1 MSAGFEPRITFSVV
15 GAALAQV
22 RRSFHYPAP
31 CILLSEI
38 CASAPQPERIPNHIH
53 TAPKYHTYVGLT
65 WRRPLL
71 LRLSLRFTFLIISM
85 SSTREQI
92 ATRRKRQR
100 TEADLPLDDPS
111 ELQPSKRLKSRTK
124 LHSVAFYDSLSKVWL
139 TRRALKELDRR
150 TSQANSPQRPASTP
164 RRVTRNTSKQIRR
177 FARDGGPE
185 LRDLRGV
192 RPNCQSV

>member
-1 MSAGFEPRITFSVV
+1 LPKLGVASTTQPRASSCH
-15 GAALAQV
+15 ARL
-22 RRSFHYPAP
+22 HYCTQSYP
-31 CILLSEI
+31 CSPQIL
-38 CASAPQPERIPNHIH
+38 
-53 TAPKYHTYVGLT
+53 GLT
-65 WRRPLL
+65 WRPLL

-100 TEADLPLDDPS
+100 IEADLPLDDPS
-111 ELQPSKRLKSRTK
+111 ESQPPKRLKSSIR
-124 LHSVAFYDSLSKVWL
+124 LAAFYDSLSKVSL

-164 RRVTRNTSKQIRR
+164 RRVTRNTSNQIRR
-177 FARDGGPE
+177 FARDGGLE

-192 RPNCQSV
+192 RPNCQRV

>member
-31 CILLSEI
+31 RILLSCFNEI
-38 CASAPQPERIPNHIH
+38 CASAPQPENGYPIIS
-53 TAPKYHTYVGLT
+53 TKYHTYVGLT
-65 WRRPLL
+65 WRPLL

>member
-1 MSAGFEPRITFSVV
+1 MPKLGVASTTQPRASSCHVSTKSARLHHNLRTDTQS
-15 GAALAQV
+15 
-22 RRSFHYPAP
+22 YPYSP
-31 CILLSEI
+31 QIPHLCWPYLE
-38 CASAPQPERIPNHIH
+38 ASSPQIVPSI
-53 TAPKYHTYVGLT
+53 Y
-65 WRRPLL
+65 
-71 LRLSLRFTFLIISM
+71 LRFTFLIISM

-124 LHSVAFYDSLSKVWL
+124 LHSAAFYDSLSKVWL

-185 LRDLRGV
+185 LRDLRA
-192 RPNCQSV
+192 